1 MKFKF
6 VSDILI
12 LYFILGRLYILF
24 LYLVMWSC
32 IEVSRRNISVV
43 VKIKILQ
50 ILIIYI
56 IGCDVWFIQYCILW
70 FIISVIIYKVRG
82 MMGKFYFIM

>member
-12 LYFILGRLYILF
+12 LYFIFGRLYILF

-32 IEVSRRNISVV
+32 VKVSMRNISVV

>member
-32 IEVSRRNISVV
+32 INVSMRNISVV

>member
-32 IEVSRRNISVV
+32 IKVNRRNISVV

>member
-1 MKFKF
+1 MKVKF

-32 IEVSRRNISVV
+32 IKVNMRNISVV

>member
-32 IEVSRRNISVV
+32 IRVNMRNISVV

>member
-32 IEVSRRNISVV
+32 IKVNMRNISVV

>member
-32 IEVSRRNISVV
+32 IKVNMRNISVV

-50 ILIIYI
+50 ILIIYV

>member
-24 LYLVMWSC
+24 LYFVMWSC
-32 IEVSRRNISVV
+32 IKVNMRNISVV